1 MEPWAWWLVAALALA
16 IIEVVTGGAL
26 VFSMLAAGAAVAAL
40 AAAFGAGILVQFLVF
55 AGVSLLMLLVVRPV
69 ARRQLRVPAAIRTG
83 VDALVG
89 ADAVVVARVD
99 GQDGRVKLGGE
110 VWSARAFDGQSQFEE
125 GDTVQVLRIEGA
137 TALVA

>member
-1 MEPWAWWLVAALALA
+1 
-16 IIEVVTGGAL
+16 VTGGAL
-26 VFSMLAAGAAVAAL
+26 VFSMLAGGAAVAAL
-40 AAAFGAGILVQFLVF
+40 AAAFGAGPGLSFLVF

-69 ARRQLRVPAAIRTG
+69 AKRQMRIPAPVRTG

-89 ADAVVVARVD
+89 ADALVVERVD
-99 GQDGRVKLGGE
+99 GRDGRVKLGGE
-110 VWSARAFDGQSQFEE
+110 VWSARSYDGQSAFEE

>member
-1 MEPWAWWLVAALALA
+1 MEPWAWWLVAALGLA
-16 IIEVVTGGAL
+16 IIEVITGGAL

-40 AAAFGAGILVQFLVF
+40 AAAFGGGPLVQFLVF
-55 AGVSLLMLLVVRPV
+55 AAVSLLMLLVVRPV
-69 ARRQLRVPAAIRTG
+69 ARRHLRVPAAVRTG

-89 ADAVVVARVD
+89 ADAVVLARVD
-99 GQDGRVKLGGE
+99 GHDGRVKLGGE